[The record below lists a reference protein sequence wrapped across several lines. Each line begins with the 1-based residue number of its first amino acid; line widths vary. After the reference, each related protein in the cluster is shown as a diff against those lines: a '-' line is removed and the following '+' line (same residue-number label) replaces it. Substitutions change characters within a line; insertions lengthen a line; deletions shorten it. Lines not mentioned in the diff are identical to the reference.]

1 MVNDLQTAKRV
12 ASHWRVVR
20 IVRIALLVALVL
32 LAGLFVLIRV
42 YPYPASFPSLS
53 RVTHTSSGIPG
64 DPINIVLI
72 GGQQQIASSFQAAG
86 WLVPDPI
93 DAQSVA
99 KIAAASLTHSSYPT
113 APVSNLY
120 VFGHP
125 QDLAF
130 ELPTNDVANR
140 GHIRLWKSSMTVSGE
155 PVWVGQ
161 ASYDQG
167 IELSATNKLP
177 THHIAPAVD
186 LERDAVG
193 ADLAKTNL
201 VVSETTTAF
210 TTPIFDAR
218 NGGGDFYESD
228 GDALV
233 INFTH
238 TSAQLTSGDGIAAG
252 VEAVRRAVFRVYDLL
267 LSQWLFALG
276 IGVAAVGLLLFE
288 VWPLLRSSGSA
299 IRARERRNLRRVPG
313 L

>member
-1 MVNDLQTAKRV
+1 MVNDFQTANR
-12 ASHWRVVR
+12 ATSRWRVVR
-20 IVRIALLVALVL
+20 VALLVALVL
-32 LAGLFVLIRV
+32 LAGLLVLIRV
-42 YPYPASFPSLS
+42 YPYPAVFPALP
-53 RVTHTSSGIPG
+53 RITHTSSGIPG
-64 DPINIVLI
+64 DPINMVFI
-72 GGQQQIASSFQAAG
+72 GSQQQISRSFQAAG

-99 KIAAASLTHSSYPT
+99 KIAAASLTHSRYPT
-113 APVSNLY
+113 APVSDLY

-125 QDLAF
+125 QDLAL

-140 GHIRLWKSSMTVSGE
+140 GHVRIWKSSVAVSGG

-167 IELSATNKLP
+167 IELSAANKLP

-186 LERDAVG
+186 LERDAIG

-201 VVSETTTAF
+201 VVTETTAAF
-210 TTPIFDAR
+210 TTPIFAAR

-233 INFTH
+233 VNFTH
-238 TSAQLTSGDGIAAG
+238 SPAHLTPSDTGIAAG

-267 LSQWLFALG
+267 LTQWLFALG
-276 IGVAAVGLLLFE
+276 IGIAGVGLLLFE
-288 VWPLLRSSGSA
+288 VWPLLRSTGRA
-299 IRARERRNLRRVPG
+299 IRSRGRRNQQQSSG
-313 L
+313 A

>member
-1 MVNDLQTAKRV
+1 MANDLQTANRA
-12 ASHWRVVR
+12 ASRWRVVR
-20 IVRIALLVALVL
+20 VALLVVLVL
-32 LAGLFVLIRV
+32 LAGLLVLIRV
-42 YPYPASFPSLS
+42 YPYPVSFPTLP

-64 DPINIVLI
+64 DPINIIFI
-72 GGQQQIASSFQAAG
+72 GSQQQISSSFQAAG

-93 DAQSVA
+93 DAQSMA
-99 KIAAASLTHSSYPT
+99 KIAAASLSHSTYPT

-140 GHIRLWKSSMTVSGE
+140 GHIRLWKSSVVVSGE

-167 IELSATNKLP
+167 IELSAVNRLP
-177 THHIAPAVD
+177 THHIAAAVD

-193 ADLAKTNL
+193 ADLAKTKL
-201 VVSETTTAF
+201 VVTETTTAF
-210 TTPIFDAR
+210 STPIFAAR

-233 INFTH
+233 VNFTH
-238 TSAQLTSGDGIAAG
+238 ESAQLASDSGFDAG

-267 LSQWLFALG
+267 LTQGVFALG
-276 IGVAAVGLLLFE
+276 IGVAGAGLLLFE
-288 VWPLLRSSGSA
+288 VWPLLRSTGRA
-299 IRARERRNLRRVPG
+299 IRLRGRRYQQQSPG
-313 L
+313 T

>member
-12 ASHWRVVR
+12 VSRWRV
-20 IVRIALLVALVL
+20 VRIALLVALVL
-32 LAGLFVLIRV
+32 FAGLLVLIRV
-42 YPYPASFPSLS
+42 YPYPASFPALPRS
-53 RVTHTSSGIPG
+53 THTSSGIPG
-64 DPINIVLI
+64 DPINIVFI
-72 GGQQQIASSFQAAG
+72 GGQQQISSSFQAAG

-93 DAQSVA
+93 DAQSMA

-140 GHIRLWKSSMTVSGE
+140 GHIRLWKSSMVVSGE

-177 THHIAPAVD
+177 THHVAPAVD

-193 ADLAKTNL
+193 ADLLKTGM
-201 VVSETTTAF
+201 VVSETTAAF
-210 TTPIFDAR
+210 TTPIFAGR

-238 TSAQLTSGDGIAAG
+238 TPAQLTSSDAGLATG

-267 LSQWLFALG
+267 LSQWFFALG
-276 IGVAAVGLLLFE
+276 IGVVGVGLLLFE
-288 VWPLLRSSGSA
+288 VWPLLRSAGRA
-299 IRARERRNLRRVPG
+299 IRSRGRRNQ
-313 L
+313 